1 MSHLQALFSP
11 FSVHD
16 HWDWIFYI
24 DFYIAFAKRRKKE
37 VTAESVSGY
46 PVGKITQRHS
56 RMR

>member
-37 VTAESVSGY
+37 VIAESISGY
-46 PVGKITQRHS
+46 PVGKIT
-56 RMR
+56 